1 LLFRHALITKTFY
14 LLKRYILKGGEE
26 VKFKIV
32 IKEDL
37 EDGGYNVSCPALSG
51 CHSQGKLPVI
61 SGLKAVKAFSKAG
74 WVSSR
79 QTRNHVI
86 MEKVGYS
93 TTLSV
98 PKHRELKRGTLR
110 DLIKDAGLTVEEFVG
125 LL

>member
-1 LLFRHALITKTFY
+1 MA
-14 LLKRYILKGGEE
+14 
-26 VKFKIV
+26 
-32 IKEDL
+32 
-37 EDGGYNVSCPALSG
+37 
-51 CHSQGKLPVI
+51 KLPVI
-61 SGLKAVKAFSKAG
+61 SGIKAVKAFSKAG
-74 WVSSR
+74 WIVSR

-110 DLIKDAGLTVEEFVG
+110 DLIKDAGLTVEEFVE